1 MGNDVSA
8 MERNLFNLKFAAKEL
23 ERNAKKCEKDAVGDK
38 EKLKRAIQQGNM
50 EGAQIYAENSIR
62 NKNQALNFRRMSS
75 RIDAVSQRVQTAVTT
90 KKITTSM
97 AGVVRSMESAMQSMN
112 LEQISNLMERFE
124 REFEGLDVQTKVM
137 DEAMQ
142 STTTMTTPQNQVDLL
157 MQQVAEESGIEL
169 NQNLPQAQS
178 GTIGVGA
185 STASQEQDEL
195 SQRLAKLRQT

>member
-1 MGNDVSA
+1 MNCKLVYVG
-8 MERNLFNLKFAAKEL
+8 NLFNLKFAAKEL
-23 ERNAKKCEKDAVGDK
+23 ERNAKKCEKDAVNDK

-62 NKNQALNFRRMSS
+62 NKNQALNFRRMAS

-90 KKITTSM
+90 KKVTQSM

-112 LEQISNLMERFE
+112 LEQISNLMDRFE
-124 REFEGLDVQTKVM
+124 HEFESLDVQTSVM
-137 DEAMQ
+137 SDAMQ
-142 STTTMTTPQNQVDLL
+142 STTTMTTPQNQVEGL
-157 MQQVAEESGIEL
+157 MQEVAEEAGIEL
-169 NQNLPQAQS
+169 GQNLPSAQS
-178 GTIGVGA
+178 STIGVGA